1 MRTVDRSLHVQVE
14 KWLGSVSSLQTR
26 VTRFSRS
33 AQNPWRCVRVEALRG
48 SGTLS
53 IVFFRHDDGSW
64 CVFPPQGRRLT
75 MNVAQGIAS

>member
-1 MRTVDRSLHVQVE
+1 MGTLDRSLHVQVE

-33 AQNPWRCVRVEALRG
+33 RQNPWRCVRVEALRA

-75 MNVAQGIAS
+75 MNVAQGIVS

>member
-1 MRTVDRSLHVQVE
+1 MGTVDRSLRFQVE
-14 KWLGSVSSLQTR
+14 KWLGSASSSQTR

-33 AQNPWRCVRVEALRG
+33 RQNPWRCVRVEALRT

-64 CVFPPQGRRLT
+64 RVFPPQGHRPT
-75 MNVAQGIAS
+75 MNVAQGMAS